1 MRTELEEF
9 AKNFPGHTVPAEL
22 AKLLVFQNETGFET
36 YSDGFGLYVDD
47 KSGLRSWSAKP
58 EFLDG
63 LLPFAQATGGG
74 SFYAL
79 WLDGSGRSLSE
90 TPVVVFGD
98 EGGMHVVASNVKELM
113 QLLTFDVEPM
123 IDHDAVSFYRTKD
136 YEPRPSLSKFK
147 DWLKAELGV
156 DPVDEADRL
165 VAAAQAKHK
174 AAFDA
179 WKSAH
184 GV

>member
-1 MRTELEEF
+1 MATEVEEF
-9 AKNFPGHTVPAEL
+9 AKNFPGHAVPPEL

-47 KSGLRSWSAKP
+47 KSGLRSWSDKP

-79 WLDGSGRSLSE
+79 WLDGTGKSLSE
-90 TPVVVFGD
+90 TPVVACGD
-98 EGGMHVVASNVKELM
+98 EGGMHVIANDVRALM

-123 IDHDAVSFYRTKD
+123 IEHDAITFYRAKD
-136 YEPRPSLSKFK
+136 YAPRPAHTKFV
-147 DWLKAELGV
+147 DWLKSELGL
-156 DPVDEADRL
+156 DRIDQADRL
-165 VAAAQAKHK
+165 VAAAQERHG
-174 AAFDA
+174 AAFAA